1 MAHRL
6 VVGAALCLLSL
17 LVPFA
22 SQAQTVTFL
31 DEQGAPATVLLD
43 GSTVGVR
50 VTDPTAYSTP
60 QRDTV
65 SVTVTSSLGADSVSL
80 QLLET
85 GPNTAVFEGVV
96 ELEPNGPGYG
106 YAPALTT
113 ATNPAGPARDTLHA
127 T

>member
-22 SQAQTVTFL
+22 AQAQTVTFL
-31 DEQGAPATVLLD
+31 DEQGAPSTVLLD

-50 VTDPTAYSTP
+50 VTDPTASSTAM
-60 QRDTV
+60 RDTV
-65 SVTVTSSLGADSVSL
+65 SVTVTSSLGGDSAAL
-80 QLLET
+80 TLLET
-85 GPNTAVFEGVV
+85 GPDTGVFEGVV
-96 ELEPNGPGYG
+96 ELEPNGSAYG

-113 ATNPAGPARDTLHA
+113 ATDPVGPGVRVG
-127 T
+127 